1 MIFQYSATEVV
12 KVKSA
17 CRLHRVLTWSWMISS
32 VFTQQKEFM
41 EGSSSSQHK
50 LTLAKQTW
58 ISRCSLLFFQPNV
71 TYEADKLRPI
81 CHSHPVLTW
90 MFTRGQKFAKALL
103 VFIGAGLGG
112 LWDVANLSSSA
123 ESCLISLSF
132 NLGSING
139 NWS

>member
-1 MIFQYSATEVV
+1 MSSPSRSNLELDDNVG
-12 KVKSA
+12 
-17 CRLHRVLTWSWMISS
+17 LHAAEGI
-32 VFTQQKEFM
+32 M

-71 TYEADKLRPI
+71 TYEADKFRPI

-112 LWDVANLSSSA
+112 LLDVANLSSSA
-123 ESCLISLSF
+123 ES
-132 NLGSING
+132 
-139 NWS
+139 W